1 MIGLYCPDLPPV
13 PGGVSDHTLA
23 LARALEALGHGPAVL
38 GWRGDPELFA
48 PLPCRV
54 GLSPWG
60 ARRVARERS
69 LKALVVQYVPF
80 LFARRGI
87 SAKLCL
93 ALWGLARDR
102 VRIGVVLHEPYVPF
116 TRLAWLVTG
125 WPMRWQLKYVLRRA
139 PFVYAPVPR
148 YVEIARRYAAGAK
161 VKLAPIG
168 ATLPVSTMTRESAR
182 LRLGLASGVVAIG
195 VFSPA
200 ATGFNRA
207 WIEEAGRRLAGY
219 SQVVWVLF
227 GFGGGQVLRDPP
239 PGLKLVRVADD
250 DAEVVARTMRALDI
264 AAAPYSD
271 GLTLRRSGAMLALAH
286 GVATVSSTGP
296 LFDPRLTELA
306 ACESTPDA
314 FASRLARLVL
324 NPGERSALAARTA
337 GFRTKASVEV
347 LARMIATDLGGGG
360 RR

>member
-1 MIGLYCPDLPPV
+1 VIGLYCPDLPPV

-23 LARALEALGHGPAVL
+23 LGRALEAMGQGPAVL

-60 ARRVARERS
+60 VRRVARARG
-69 LKALVVQYVPF
+69 LKGLVVQYVPF

-87 SAKLCL
+87 SPKLWL
-93 ALWGLARDR
+93 ALWGLSRDR
-102 VRIGVVLHEPYVPF
+102 VRVGVVLHEPYVPF
-116 TRLAWLVTG
+116 TRPAWLLTG
-125 WPMRWQLKYVLRRA
+125 WPMRWQLRYVLRRA
-139 PFVYAPVPR
+139 AFVYAPVPR
-148 YVEIARRYAAGAK
+148 YVEIARKYATAAK

-168 ATLPVSTMTRESAR
+168 ATLPVSTMTREAAR
-182 LRLGLASGVVAIG
+182 LKLSLASGVVAIG

-200 ATGFNRA
+200 AAGFNRA
-207 WIEEAGRRLAGY
+207 WIEEASKRLAGY
-219 SQVVWVLF
+219 SQVVWVVF
-227 GFGGGQVLRDPP
+227 GFGVGQVLRDPP
-239 PGLKLVRVADD
+239 AGLKVIRVHDD
-250 DAEVVARTMRALDI
+250 DPEVVTRTMRALDI
-264 AAAPYSD
+264 AAAPYAD
-271 GLTLRRSGAMLALAH
+271 GLTLRRSAAMLALAH

-296 LFDPRLTELA
+296 LFDHRLTELA

-314 FASRLARLVL
+314 FASRLARLVM
-324 NPGERSALAARTA
+324 NPGERAALAARTA

-347 LARMIATDLGGGG
+347 LARMIASDLGE

>member
-13 PGGVSDHTLA
+13 RGGVSDHTLA
-23 LARALEALGHGPAVL
+23 LGRALEALGHGPAVL
-38 GWRGDPELFA
+38 GQRGDPELFA
-48 PLPCRV
+48 PLFCRV

-60 ARRVARERS
+60 VRRAVRERA
-69 LKALVVQYVPF
+69 LKAVVVQYVPF
-80 LFARRGI
+80 LFARRGV

-93 ALWGLARDR
+93 ALWGLTRDR
-102 VRIGVVLHEPYVPF
+102 VQIGVVLHEPYVPF

-139 PFVYAPVPR
+139 AFVYAPVPR
-148 YVEIARRYAAGAK
+148 YVEIARKYATAAK

-168 ATLPVSTMTRESAR
+168 ATLPVSTVTREAAR

-200 ATGFNRA
+200 AAGFNRA
-207 WIEEAGRRLAGY
+207 WVEEACKRLAAY
-219 SQVVWVLF
+219 PQVVWVSF
-227 GFGGGQVLRDPP
+227 GFGGDLVLKDPP
-239 PGLKLVRVADD
+239 PGLKLVRVRDD
-250 DAEVVARTMRALDI
+250 DPEVITRTMRALDI
-264 AAAPYSD
+264 VAAPYSD

-286 GVATVSSTGP
+286 GVPTVSSTGP
-296 LFDPRLTELA
+296 LYDRRLMELA

-337 GFRTKASVEV
+337 GFRSKASVEV
-347 LARMIATDLGGGG
+347 LARMIASDLGG
-360 RR
+360 RQ